1 MTDNQSVAI
10 ITWLNVLSS
19 STWTI
24 EIRAQ
29 NSALEGHLRLENTP
43 GAKVFSPKGR
53 ALNLCRQLTRDQPA
67 MRLSP
72 LAFVVQ
78 MQGIV
83 GVFTQGQRDSM
94 TYKHTGAPELD
105 ISVVLPVY
113 NESGNLQRFV
123 PELSAVLGD
132 IGRSYEIIA
141 VDDGS
146 KDESVDVLRTLKGDD
161 PNLRIVRFRRNFG
174 QTAAFAAGFD
184 LARGAVIITMD
195 ADGQNDPADIPEM
208 LQVMEGGAYDIVSGW
223 RQDRK
228 EPFFSRR
235 LPSMLAN
242 RIIGRSTG
250 VALHD
255 YGCSLKLYDRAVAKN
270 VKLYGELHRFIP
282 ALASRI
288 GVRVAEVPV
297 NDRPREYGV
306 SKYNLTKTI
315 RVVLDLL
322 TVSFLLTYL
331 ARPMQLFGLAGLISG
346 GLGFLTALYLAMV
359 KLIQGEDI
367 GSRPLLSLAILLMI
381 IGVQFLAMGL
391 LGELQI
397 RTYFEVQDKPIYMIR
412 AEE

>member
-1 MTDNQSVAI
+1 MLA
-10 ITWLNVLSS
+10 
-19 STWTI
+19 
-24 EIRAQ
+24 
-29 NSALEGHLRLENTP
+29 SA
-43 GAKVFSPKGR
+43 K
-53 ALNLCRQLTRDQPA
+53 RDA
-67 MRLSP
+67 
-72 LAFVVQ
+72 
-78 MQGIV
+78 
-83 GVFTQGQRDSM
+83 M
-94 TYKHTGAPELD
+94 TYTHAGEPELEL
-105 ISVVLPVY
+105 SVVLPVY
-113 NESGNLQRFV
+113 NEAGNLQRFI
-123 PELSAVLGD
+123 PELSTVLGEM
-132 IGRSYEIIA
+132 GRSYEIIA

-146 KDESVDVLRTLKGDD
+146 QDDSVEMLRQLKEDESA
-161 PNLRIVRFRRNFG
+161 LRIVRFRRNFG

-184 LARGAVIITMD
+184 LARGAVVITMD
-195 ADGQNDPADIPEM
+195 ADGQNDPADIPSM
-208 LQVMEGGAYDIVSGW
+208 FQVMEDGAYDIVSGW

-250 VALHD
+250 VQLHD

-282 ALASRI
+282 ALASRV

-306 SKYNLTKTI
+306 SKYNITKTV

-346 GLGFLTALYLAMV
+346 GLGFLTALYLALL
-359 KLIQGEDI
+359 KLIRGVDI

-381 IGVQFLAMGL
+381 IGVQFLIMGL

>member
-1 MTDNQSVAI
+1 MI
-10 ITWLNVLSS
+10 
-19 STWTI
+19 
-24 EIRAQ
+24 
-29 NSALEGHLRLENTP
+29 H
-43 GAKVFSPKGR
+43 
-53 ALNLCRQLTRDQPA
+53 
-67 MRLSP
+67 
-72 LAFVVQ
+72 
-78 MQGIV
+78 
-83 GVFTQGQRDSM
+83 
-94 TYKHTGAPELD
+94 KHTGEPELD
-105 ISVVLPVY
+105 ISIVLPVY
-113 NESGNLQRFV
+113 NEAGNLPRFI
-123 PELSAVLGD
+123 PELSGVLRD

-146 KDESVDVLRTLKGDD
+146 KDKSVDVLRGLKEDE
-161 PNLRIVRFRRNFG
+161 PNLRIIRFRRNFG
-174 QTAAFAAGFD
+174 QTAGFAAGFD
-184 LARGAVIITMD
+184 LARGAVVITMD

-208 LQVMEGGAYDIVSGW
+208 LQVMEDGGYDIVSGW

-235 LPSMLAN
+235 LPSMIAN
-242 RIIGRSTG
+242 RIIGHSTG
-250 VALHD
+250 MELHD

-297 NDRPREYGV
+297 NDRPRQYGE
-306 SKYNLTKTI
+306 SKYNITKTI

-346 GLGFLTALYLAMV
+346 GLGFLIALYLAMV
-359 KLIQGEDI
+359 KLIQDVDI

-381 IGVQFLAMGL
+381 IGVQFLVMGL

-412 AEE
+412 TEE